1 MKKVSL
7 GKKQKDE
14 VEERG
19 EISELRRWASC
30 FRRLDPSPDA
40 AQQASTS
47 GRARWASPQAHHHP
61 CPPACAKSMFP
72 TNPTLAMA
80 LPLQD
85 FKSLKKWFLDK
96 HDLKL
101 DEPFDDNSGL
111 SHLHRAV
118 LHVPKYQ
125 NEAREI
131 IEKVRA

>member
-1 MKKVSL
+1 MKK
-7 GKKQKDE
+7 
-14 VEERG
+14 EERLASFDG
-19 EISELRRWASC
+19 GPRAFAALTRRQTLHSKRA
-30 FRRLDPSPDA
+30 RA
-40 AQQASTS
+40 G
-47 GRARWASPQAHHHP
+47 GRAGAPLNEAHHHP

-131 IEKVRA
+131 IKKVRA